1 MGVGTWLASTPLP
14 PFIIG
19 LVIGVP
25 SVILYLI
32 EAIILIKHWTELN
45 SSFFRLFLVRFTLNF
60 LNYICSYMYARLG
73 RVGLFY
79 ELFQSSPSVVL
90 AIWFTF
96 YYYAFHAENLTT
108 MFILINRLTSILFP
122 LNYIKI
128 WKHLLPLSVMVIVLV
143 PLPFT
148 APMLT
153 YGFSVRLQAD
163 NYTFTLAPNDGPNPL
178 EPSLVSAISAII
190 FCVICGALNIA
201 TLIVYNLKVNDENRS
216 DKLQQKIE
224 SKLTIYA
231 LITFLGHL
239 FMALYMIAILFCC
252 IFGDGWDFMFLAT
265 LNQLPWISDFSTIVV
280 PSWVL
285 LWASNTIR
293 ELVTKELRLQE
304 WPMIGQMLLKS
315 KRKITFVT
323 VSSSRSGNT

>member
-1 MGVGTWLASTPLP
+1 
-14 PFIIG
+14 
-19 LVIGVP
+19 
-25 SVILYLI
+25 
-32 EAIILIKHWTELN
+32 
-45 SSFFRLFLVRFTLNF
+45 
-60 LNYICSYMYARLG
+60 MYARFG

-79 ELFQSSPSVVL
+79 EFFQSSPSLFL

-108 MFILINRLTSILFP
+108 MFILINQLTSILFP
-122 LNYIKI
+122 LHYIKI

-163 NYTFTLAPNDGPNPL
+163 NYTFTLAPNNEPNQL
-178 EPSLVSAISAII
+178 EPSLVSAVSAII

-201 TLIVYNLKVNDENRS
+201 TLIVYNLKDNDANRS
-216 DKLQQKIE
+216 DKWQQKIE

-231 LITFLGHL
+231 LITFIGHL

-252 IFGDGWDFMFLAT
+252 IFRVGWDFMFLAT

-280 PSWVL
+280 PSWLL

-304 WPMIGQMLLKS
+304 WPLIGQMLLKS
-315 KRKITFVT
+315 KRKITVVT

>member
-1 MGVGTWLASTPLP
+1 
-14 PFIIG
+14 
-19 LVIGVP
+19 
-25 SVILYLI
+25 
-32 EAIILIKHWTELN
+32 
-45 SSFFRLFLVRFTLNF
+45 
-60 LNYICSYMYARLG
+60 MYARFG

-79 ELFQSSPSVVL
+79 EFFQSSPSLFL

-122 LNYIKI
+122 LHYIKI

-163 NYTFTLAPNDGPNPL
+163 NYTFTLAPNKEPNQL
-178 EPSLVSAISAII
+178 EPSLVSAVSAII

-201 TLIVYNLKVNDENRS
+201 TLIVYNLKDNDANRS
-216 DKLQQKIE
+216 DKWQQKIE

-231 LITFLGHL
+231 LITFIGHL
-239 FMALYMIAILFCC
+239 FMALYMHDR
-252 IFGDGWDFMFLAT
+252 G
-265 LNQLPWISDFSTIVV
+265 TI
-280 PSWVL
+280 
-285 LWASNTIR
+285 
-293 ELVTKELRLQE
+293 LVTFVGFKYNQRTGDKGTETTRMASDRSNAAKKQTENNGCYCFQFQKREYL
-304 WPMIGQMLLKS
+304 IG
-315 KRKITFVT
+315 
-323 VSSSRSGNT
+323 